1 MDIKKDWGLVL
12 AGGGGK
18 GAYEIGA
25 WKALM
30 ESEDLNITAVSGTSV
45 GALNGALFSTGDFEL
60 ARVIWENQIN
70 EEVILTPK
78 HLKTPEF
85 TELLEN
91 VLKESEEWITELP
104 ELPKANALPGQLL
117 KVITGKQSVLHKL
130 ETVLEQPLAASVF
143 WLIRQMAKRGVFTRE
158 GLIQIVRQNQ
168 ILPKVRNSMI
178 PCYVTC
184 YNIMSRSAEYF
195 QLQQYTEE
203 QMLEL
208 LLASSALPFIFPPV
222 DIGGTKYWDGGLKD
236 NVPIRPLYDLGYRKL
251 LVVHLDQQD
260 NNVFYDTVPV
270 FQKQMCTPANR
281 NRGRYCDAVLVH
293 FYPQKSLSGFCGTL
307 DFNPRTIR
315 RKVEQGYN
323 ETKKRLERVNDIAG

>member
-1 MDIKKDWGLVL
+1 MAIKRDWGLVL

-18 GAYEIGA
+18 GAYEIGV
-25 WKALM
+25 WKALL
-30 ESEDLNITAVSGTSV
+30 ERKDLHISAVSGTSV
-45 GALNGALFSTGDFEL
+45 GALNAALFSTGDFEL
-60 ARVIWENQIN
+60 AQAIWENQIN
-70 EEVILTPK
+70 EEVILTPD

-85 TELLEN
+85 SEVIEN
-91 VLKESEEWITELP
+91 ILKESQEWIMDLP
-104 ELPKANALPGQLL
+104 DLPKVKALPGQLL
-117 KVITGKQSVLHKL
+117 KIITGKQAVLHTL

-143 WLIRQMAKRGVFTRE
+143 WLIGQMAKRGVFTRE
-158 GLIQIVRQNQ
+158 GLIQIVRQNR
-168 ILPKVRNSMI
+168 ILPRVKKSMI

-195 QLQQYTEE
+195 QLQQYTEV

-222 DIGGTKYWDGGLKD
+222 DIDGIKYLDGGLKD

-260 NNVFYDTVPV
+260 NHLFYEEMPV
-270 FQKQMCTPANR
+270 FQKQICPPFNKDYV
-281 NRGRYCDAVLVH
+281 RYCDAVLVH
-293 FYPQKSLSGFCGTL
+293 FYPQKSLSGFRGTL
-307 DFNPRTIR
+307 DFNPKTIR

-323 ETKKRLERVNDIAG
+323 ETKKKLERVNDIVG